1 MRFEPVPANDFEAF
15 IDLYY
20 EECRRRMPP
29 IAAIAGKWTF
39 EDLIP
44 GLSDF
49 DTRFIVED
57 GMTVPQWCEMSTTVG
72 EVHLDLCRRYPH
84 WARNLEHLPGVN
96 LTWSELMDPDFYYP
110 EYPQWSFYR
119 TSQPEKLAAVDEYL
133 AGRAW
138 DAKDEY
144 FHLSKFCLYY
154 GRYDRAI
161 DPPVNL
167 GPFDGKYPLHSRFM
181 HYFCPPLQAALCI
194 LRKRPVRGKMET
206 VRLARELF
214 PGQPVFAEMEEAV
227 ERHYEV
233 PELYEEPALTHL
245 EDRLEAALDF
255 VREQIAPHLALV
267 PGAQDKG
274 MPEWKAALKAVKVSP
289 LLRAFGA
296 GRFSRLMKGRLRF
309 YNAAPPHFDSTW
321 PMENE
326 LQRLRRSFY
335 DTTAS
340 VYCEVT
346 GVDVPEDTVDILP
359 RLHPGVLNAEEF
371 RCTREFVR
379 VLTAR
384 RPNEDHKEAAAAVA
398 DIFDG
403 FLSAQDK
410 ILNAIRDRSVEQS
423 DACA

>member
-1 MRFEPVPANDFEAF
+1 MHFDPEPGNDFAEF
-15 IDLYY
+15 IELYY
-20 EECRRRMPP
+20 DECRRRVPR

-49 DTRFIVED
+49 DTRLIVED
-57 GMTVPQWCEMSTTVG
+57 GMTMPEWCEMSTAVG

-96 LTWSELMDPDFYYP
+96 LTWSELTDPDFYYP

-119 TSQPEKLAAVDEYL
+119 TSRAEKLAAVDAYL
-133 AGRAW
+133 AGRSW

-154 GRYDRAI
+154 GRYDRKI

-167 GPFDGKYPLHSRFM
+167 GPFESKYPLHSRFM
-181 HYFCPPLQAALCI
+181 HYFCPPLQSALCI
-194 LRKRPVRGKMET
+194 LEQRPVRGKMET
-206 VRLARELF
+206 VRLAQELF
-214 PGQPVFAEMEEAV
+214 PGQTVFAEMEAAV
-227 ERHYEV
+227 ARHYEV
-233 PELYEEPALTHL
+233 PELYEEPELTRL
-245 EDRLEAALDF
+245 EDRLEAALGF
-255 VREQIAPHLALV
+255 LRGQIAPLLTLV
-267 PGAQDKG
+267 PDAPDKSV
-274 MPEWKAALKAVKVSP
+274 PEWKTGLNAVEVSP

-309 YNAAPPHFDSTW
+309 YVAAPPHFDSTW

-326 LQRLRRSFY
+326 LRRMRRSFY
-335 DTTAS
+335 DIPAG

-346 GVDVPEDTVDILP
+346 GGDVPGDPVDILP
-359 RLHPGVLNAEEF
+359 RLHPGLLDDEEF

-384 RPNEDHKEAAAAVA
+384 RDNEDHKQVATAVA

-410 ILNAIRDRSVEQS
+410 IVNAIREHLV
-423 DACA
+423 